1 MYVERIPN
9 RNSPPAILLRESY
22 RDGDKIR
29 KRTLANLSDWPAPKI
44 EALRRV
50 LRGDAV
56 APVGREALSMQRSL
70 PHGHVAAALGT
81 LRKLGLDRL
90 LSQGGRQPK
99 QEVAL
104 CVAMIV
110 GRLLHPGST
119 PAPAARAR
127 LVEAGSKLATA
138 RLLDGETATCSLGQ
152 ALGLGA
158 VDEQQLYGA
167 LDWLVEQQE
176 RIEKALARRHL
187 KNGTLGFYD
196 VSSTYFEGRT
206 CELAQFGHNRD
217 GKHGKLQIVFGLLC
231 SQDGCPVAIEVFEG
245 NVGDPSTLQAQIAKL
260 RERFE
265 LDRVVLVGDR
275 GMITEARIRQDV
287 RPADLDFITA
297 LRAPAIR
304 KLVGAGELQLSLF
317 DDRDLAEITSL
328 DYPGERLVVCRNPL
342 LAQERARKR
351 RELLAATEEKL
362 RKIQARVRRAKRSL
376 RGRDAIGITVG
387 KIIDHYKMAKH
398 FDITIT
404 DDDLIIE
411 RRSQPIDDE
420 ALLDGFY
427 VVRTSVTADLLD
439 SSSVVRA
446 YKGLSNV
453 ERAFRSLKTID
464 LEIRPIHHRRARRVR
479 AHLLLCMLAYYL
491 EWHMRQA
498 LKPILF
504 DDHDKQAADAAR
516 GSIVAKAV
524 RSEAAQ
530 RKLNAR
536 RTDDD
541 LPVHSFQSLI
551 ADLATFTRNTMAM
564 GDSSA
569 TFLLYPKLTPT
580 QERAFRLLDVPAN
593 L

>member
-29 KRTLANLSDWPAPKI
+29 KRTLANLSDWPGAKI

-56 APVGREALSMQRSL
+56 ASVGREAVSMQRSL

-90 LSQGGRQPK
+90 LLQGGRQPK

-110 GRLLHPGST
+110 
-119 PAPAARAR
+119 AR
-127 LVEAGSKLATA
+127 LIEPASKLATA
-138 RLLDGETATCSLGQ
+138 RRLDGETATCSLGQ
-152 ALGLGA
+152 VLGLGAADEQQLYRAPDWLGGPTQGGGGETATCSLGQVLGLGA

-176 RIEKALARRHL
+176 RIEKALVRRHL
-187 KNGTLGFYD
+187 KNGTLGLYH

-245 NVGDPSTLQAQIAKL
+245 NVGDPSTLQTQIAKL
-260 RERFE
+260 KQRFD

-275 GMITEARIRQDV
+275 GMITEARIRETV
-287 RPADLDFITA
+287 RPAGLDFITA

-304 KLVGAGELQLSLF
+304 KLVDAGELQVWLF
-317 DDRDLAEITSL
+317 DDRDLAEVTSL

-342 LAQERARKR
+342 LAEERARKR

-376 RGRDAIGITVG
+376 RGRDAIGIAVG
-387 KIIDHYKMAKH
+387 KVIDRYKMAKH
-398 FDITIT
+398 FDIIIT
-404 DDDLIIE
+404 DNDLIIE

-420 ALLDGFY
+420 ALLG
-427 VVRTSVTADLLD
+427 
-439 SSSVVRA
+439 
-446 YKGLSNV
+446 
-453 ERAFRSLKTID
+453 
-464 LEIRPIHHRRARRVR
+464 
-479 AHLLLCMLAYYL
+479 C
-491 EWHMRQA
+491 
-498 LKPILF
+498 
-504 DDHDKQAADAAR
+504 
-516 GSIVAKAV
+516 
-524 RSEAAQ
+524 
-530 RKLNAR
+530 
-536 RTDDD
+536 
-541 LPVHSFQSLI
+541 
-551 ADLATFTRNTMAM
+551 
-564 GDSSA
+564 
-569 TFLLYPKLTPT
+569 
-580 QERAFRLLDVPAN
+580 
-593 L
+593 

>member
-22 RDGDKIR
+22 RDGDKIK
-29 KRTLANLSDWPAPKI
+29 KRTLANLSDWPEGRV
-44 EALRRV
+44 EALRCV

-56 APVGREALSMQRSL
+56 APAGREALSIQRSL

-99 QEVAL
+99 LEVAL

-110 GRLLHPGST
+110 ARLLE
-119 PAPAARAR
+119 PA
-127 LVEAGSKLATA
+127 SKLATA
-138 RLLDGETATCSLGQ
+138 RVLDEETATCSLGQ

-167 LDWLVEQQE
+167 LDWLVEQQQ

-187 KNGTLGFYD
+187 NNGTLVLYD
-196 VSSTYFEGRT
+196 VSSTYFEGRC

-217 GKHGKLQIVFGLLC
+217 GKKGKLQIVFGLLC
-231 SQDGCPVAIEVFEG
+231 SQDGCPVAVEVFEG
-245 NVGDPSTLQAQIAKL
+245 HVGDPSTLPNQIAKL
-260 RERFE
+260 KERFG

-275 GMITEARIRQDV
+275 GMITEARIRETV
-287 RPADLDFITA
+287 KPADLDFITA

-304 KLVGAGELQLSLF
+304 KLVDAGELQLSLF
-317 DDRDLAEITSL
+317 DDRDLAEITSS

-342 LAQERARKR
+342 LAEERARKR
-351 RELLAATEEKL
+351 RELLAATEVKL
-362 RKIQARVRRAKRSL
+362 RKIQARVRRAKRPL
-376 RGRDAIGITVG
+376 RGRDAIGIAVG
-387 KIIDHYKMAKH
+387 KVIDHYKMAKH

-404 DDDLIIE
+404 DTDLVIE
-411 RRSQPIDDE
+411 RRSQPIDEE
-420 ALLDGFY
+420 ASLDGIY
-427 VVRTSVTADLLD
+427 VVRTNVTAQVLD
-439 SSSVVRA
+439 SSSVVGA
-446 YKGLSNV
+446 YKGLSNA
-453 ERAFRSLKTID
+453 ERAFRSLKTVDI
-464 LEIRPIHHRRARRVR
+464 EIRPIHHRHVRRVR
-479 AHLLLCMLAYYL
+479 AHVLLCMLAYYL

-504 DDHDKQAADAAR
+504 DDHDRAAAEAAR
-516 GSIVAKAV
+516 SSIVAKAV
-524 RSEAAQ
+524 RSEAAK
-530 RKLNAR
+530 RKVNTK

-541 LPVHSFQSLI
+541 LPVHSFQSLL
-551 ADLATFTRNTMAM
+551 ADLATITRNTMAM

-569 TFLLYPKLTPT
+569 TFVLYPKLTPV
-580 QERAFRLLDVPAN
+580 QQRAFQLLDVPTA